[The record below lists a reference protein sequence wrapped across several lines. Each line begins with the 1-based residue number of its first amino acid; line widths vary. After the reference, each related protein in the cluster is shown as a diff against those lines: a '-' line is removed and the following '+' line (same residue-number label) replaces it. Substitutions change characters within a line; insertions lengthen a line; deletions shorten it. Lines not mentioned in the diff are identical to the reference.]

1 VARVRLAAV
10 GVVVAAAAV
19 LAGCATVPTV
29 GEPRPVRGTSG
40 LGQSYVQPIPPAPA
54 TGWNQQDIVQGFLAA
69 SASSA
74 DGYAAAR
81 KFLAPALAARWQP
94 GLAVTVLGGGSSLS
108 TTHPGPQN
116 IEGETTQLSTVTL
129 TGHQL
134 ATISKSGQYI
144 DSPGPLRYPFRLE
157 KFGTEWMITHLP
169 SASLLLTQ
177 SDFEEAYQ
185 PRNLYFWSPTGTA
198 LVPEA
203 AFVPQ
208 QDAAATVATLL
219 VEGLLPSNS
228 SQQSSWLGSA
238 VNTSFP
244 PGTTIVGGSVSITG
258 SGATVNLGGAA
269 ARATPTQLDD
279 MAGQIVTTLTS
290 DSYNQPA
297 ITPSVVLEVNGA
309 VRAVDGHELLQP
321 HQFRN
326 LVPGSSPPPATLY
339 FADPDDR
346 VSELTP
352 SASSPRPISGPAG
365 RGDYAFTTIAVSP
378 DPSDPMLAGAVSS
391 KTGCVIYYGPVNGSA
406 PLARSALPGPNSGA
420 CSSLSWDA
428 QGDIWTV
435 YGQNVWVLQPPQ
447 RQAITVAPA
456 ALPGNNQPLDYK
468 VLALKVA
475 PDGVRVAMLVQL
487 PGGSRQLILT
497 PIVRSSDGPQLVF
510 GGSTTVGATLTNPTA
525 ISWYDP
531 DHLVVLEGSQLFSVP
546 ASGGPAVP
554 VGTVPP
560 GTASISAASPSQIAT
575 EAGDEILASSG
586 GGPGQA
592 PTGLRGTDP
601 AYPG

>member
-1 VARVRLAAV
+1 MAAAA
-10 GVVVAAAAV
+10 VAAAAV

-29 GEPRPVRGTSG
+29 GEPHAVRGTSG
-40 LGQSYVQPIPPAPA
+40 LGESYVQPIPPAPQ

-69 SASSA
+69 SASPA
-74 DGYAAAR
+74 RDYAAAK
-81 KFLAPALAARWQP
+81 KFLAPGLRARWTP

-144 DSPGPLRYPFRLE
+144 DSPSPLRYPFRLE
-157 KFGTEWMITHLP
+157 KFGTNWLITHLP

-177 SDFEEAYQ
+177 SDFEQAYQ
-185 PRNLYFWSPTGTA
+185 PRNLYFWSPSRTA

-208 QDAAATVATLL
+208 QDAATTVATLL
-219 VEGLLPSNS
+219 VEGLFQTNS
-228 SQQSSWLGSA
+228 TQPSSWLGSA

-244 PGTTIVGGSVSITG
+244 AGTTVLGGSVTISG

-269 ARATPTQLDD
+269 AKATPTQLAN

-290 DSYNQPA
+290 DSYNQQA
-297 ITPSVVLEVNGA
+297 IVPSVVLEVNGT
-309 VRAVDGHELLQP
+309 VRAIDGHELLQP

-326 LVPGSSPPPATLY
+326 LVPGSQPPAATLY
-339 FADPDDR
+339 FTDPDDR

-352 SASSPRPISGPAG
+352 QASSPRPIAGPAG
-365 RGDYAFTTIAVSP
+365 RGNLAFSAIAVSP
-378 DPSDPMLAGAVSS
+378 DRVDPMLAGAVSS
-391 KTGCVIYYGPVNGSA
+391 RMGCVIYYGPVNSSA
-406 PLARSALPGPNSGA
+406 PLGRSAMPGPDSGA

-435 YGQNVWVLQPPQ
+435 YGQNVWVLQPVQ
-447 RQAITVAPA
+447 REPITVALPP
-456 ALPGNNQPLDYK
+456 LPGNNQPPAYK

-487 PGGSRQLILT
+487 PDGSRQVILT

-510 GGSTTVGATLTNPTA
+510 GASTTIGATLTDPSA

-531 DHLVVLEGSQLFSVP
+531 DHLVVLEGAQLYSVP
-546 ASGGPAVP
+546 ASGGPAAP

-560 GTASISAASPSQIAT
+560 GTATITSASPGQVAT

-586 GGPGQA
+586 GGPGQQ
-592 PTGLRGTDP
+592 PTGVRGTDP